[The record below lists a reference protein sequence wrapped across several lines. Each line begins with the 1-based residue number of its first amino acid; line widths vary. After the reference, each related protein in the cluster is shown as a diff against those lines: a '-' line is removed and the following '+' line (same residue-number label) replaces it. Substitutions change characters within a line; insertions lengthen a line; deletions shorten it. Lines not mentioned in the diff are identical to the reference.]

1 VLVRYCD
8 DFVVLCPTRERAE
21 LAREL
26 AGAVLAGL
34 GLQREWRQQL
44 LAYFS
49 TRRANNGGTEAI
61 NGIIE
66 LHRRIAP
73 RLPQPGQLPAPHD
86 PGRRTPGPP
95 ESPMSRIC
103 DTS

>member
-1 VLVRYCD
+1 MLVRYCD

-66 LHRRIAP
+66 LHRRIARGFRSP
-73 RLPQPGQLPAPHD
+73 VNYRL
-86 PGRRTPGPP
+86 R
-95 ESPMSRIC
+95 MSLAAGHLAHPNLR
-103 DTS
+103 